1 MTITYPRVSFGLYGL
16 AIKKDSTPA
25 YSGTLQPFSK
35 IADINLS
42 NASAKPYA
50 TYEPDFWVLD
60 GNYKLLPAITTA
72 VHVGLMS
79 AEMTDASGNFA
90 SPPTL
95 TLTFSTVHTTDGLV
109 LRFSE
114 FSGDYA
120 NGIKVQAYDSSNVL
134 ISEYTYSPTST
145 EFSTGQAIANFKK
158 IIITFNSTNKP
169 YRYLRVSSLDYGTLI
184 NFEKSDIKSATVVEE
199 LNPISVELPAGT
211 LELTLH
217 STDATFSITNP
228 TGLYSALQ
236 YRQPLDVREI
246 VDGASVFIGR
256 FYLTDWENTSETI
269 YKFTAVDALGILDSM
284 TYLGGLWLTAATLSD
299 LVDAILAPIYIAYDL
314 DTDLASIEITGW
326 LPVCTYREAIQQIA
340 FVCGAYVSCAR
351 SGAIKIY
358 KSDLVSESTAYDA
371 TITSAQKGL
380 DSSLT
385 LKSMVTGVEIT
396 SHDYVSSSD
405 TTTLYDGTLATGT
418 YTIKFSQ
425 PCHNLT
431 ISGAS
436 ITTSGANY
444 AVIEVTAAG
453 TVTLTGETYTDTTQT
468 YSVYNTDI
476 DTTLKT
482 NVLTISDV
490 TLVNASN
497 GQDLAQRVYDYY
509 QQRYL
514 QKTKLFAPAIESG
527 NVVLVD
533 TLNSAQLRG
542 MVEKM
547 SLDLAGGFV
556 AQTEI
561 TGVLHA

>member
-1 MTITYPRVSFGLYGL
+1 MHHPR
-16 AIKKDSTPA
+16 
-25 YSGTLQPFSK
+25 
-35 IADINLS
+35 
-42 NASAKPYA
+42 
-50 TYEPDFWVLD
+50 
-60 GNYKLLPAITTA
+60 LLP
-72 VHVGLMS
+72 
-79 AEMTDASGNFA
+79 
-90 SPPTL
+90 
-95 TLTFSTVHTTDGLV
+95 LTFSTVHTTDGLV